1 MATATAGMTGSL
13 SITDMRELMKA
24 TDEIDALAEHTA
36 NQLKELTDRSDES
49 RRLLESV
56 MGSFVGSLTGKG
68 ISRLAFDP
76 PSTVKAALIK
86 VLPPLEQDIPGDTT
100 FNNGI
105 SQHIWNCIDTFRE
118 EVYMIETDQANLDD
132 TEKQRELIIPRRVPM
147 VNQVEQM
154 ILRFT
159 DDVRHNTRDELEINA
174 QRMMDCLPIPE
185 HKTPLPS
192 EAWRELLYGQETRDN
207 RG

>member
-1 MATATAGMTGSL
+1 MATAPAGMAGGL

-24 TDEIDALAEHTA
+24 TDEIEALAEHTT
-36 NQLKELTDRSDES
+36 NQLKELTDRSDEC

-56 MGSFVGSLTGKG
+56 MGSFVGSLIGKG
-68 ISRLAFDP
+68 IPRLAFDP

-86 VLPPLEQDIPGDTT
+86 VSPPLEQDIPGDTT

-118 EVYMIETDQANLDD
+118 EVYMIQTAQANLDD
-132 TEKQRELIIPRRVPM
+132 TEKQRELIVPLRVAM

-154 ILRFT
+154 IIRFT
-159 DDVRHNTRDELEINA
+159 DDVRHHTRDELEVSA
-174 QRMMDCLPIPE
+174 QKLMDGLPIPE
-185 HKTPLPS
+185 VT
-192 EAWRELLYGQETRDN
+192 
-207 RG
+207 